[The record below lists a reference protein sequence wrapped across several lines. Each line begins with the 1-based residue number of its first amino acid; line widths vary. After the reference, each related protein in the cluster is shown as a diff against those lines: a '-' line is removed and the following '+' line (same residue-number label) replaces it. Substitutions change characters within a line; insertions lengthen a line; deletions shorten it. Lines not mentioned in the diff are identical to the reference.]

1 MGKISD
7 LWVKLG
13 LKKEGFDKGI
23 DDVKKKTK
31 ETESGFGKL
40 KAAGI
45 AVWAAIGAAVVS
57 FVKDFRDKTQA
68 VSDAW
73 AIMASRTEARWK
85 VMLESLTNGFD
96 NLRQRMNDAA
106 DAAEAYTSAMD
117 ANFEIQNAFKLQ
129 RAEMARELA
138 ELEIAM
144 RDTGKTFEERLK
156 LIEDFKN
163 KQGVLYN
170 QIADQAK
177 NLEGVTLGKFI
188 AGGELADTQQLR
200 DDLKKLLTHGFGSR
214 ELLDALS
221 NNLNRENS
229 IAYVQ
234 DAIKSMRRQGISSS
248 KAEADLWASV
258 PTKIDLSKWQGEYG
272 TDLLEMWKL
281 YNNYRNDAETM
292 ELVDRFIA
300 TWVAEASEK
309 ENNKRVEILEQNLKA
324 QKAQADQKAGEL
336 AEKEAKEIADATL
349 EAEAELNAWL
359 DEILN
364 EPIQIELEPVEIDFS
379 ANEAALDEI
388 VEKHRARMEE
398 IAALNQMLEDSIV
411 QSLSGG
417 LQAFTDLLVGLDN
430 ANASSVLS
438 ALLVPFADMAVR
450 LGEMIVAEG
459 LAVEAFKDSLSNPVG
474 GGAAPIA
481 AGLALIA
488 IGSAVRSGMQ
498 AMARGG
504 AGGAGASYGAE
515 SASAAATDINTEMT
529 IYVKGRLDGGD
540 LVLSGQKT
548 TNMWAR

>member
-31 ETESGFGKL
+31 ETENGFGKL

-68 VSDAW
+68 VGDAW
-73 AIMASRTEARWK
+73 AIMASRAEARWK

-156 LIEDFKN
+156 LIEDYKN
-163 KQGVLYN
+163 KQGRLYN
-170 QIADQAK
+170 QIAEQAK
-177 NLEGVTLGKFI
+177 YLEDVTLGKFI

-234 DAIKSMRRQGISSS
+234 DAIQSMRRQGISSS

-300 TWVAEASEK
+300 TWVAESSEK

-364 EPIQIELEPVEIDFS
+364 EPIQIELEPIEFDFS
-379 ANEAALDEI
+379 ANEAGL
-388 VEKHRARMEE
+388 EE
-398 IAALNQMLEDSIV
+398 IKNKYAKQLADLQFLNDQFNESLNQSIV
-411 QSLSGG
+411 GGIQSM
-417 LQAFTDLLVGLDN
+417 TDALMGLDG
-430 ANASSVLS
+430 ADATAVLS
-438 ALLVPFADMAVR
+438 ALMTPFADMSIQ
-450 LGEMIVAEG
+450 LGSMLIATG
-459 LAVEAFKDSLSNPVG
+459 TGIEAFKKSLESLQGP
-474 GGAAPIA
+474 AAIA
-481 AGLALIA
+481 AGVALVA
-488 IGSAVRSGMQ
+488 LGSAMKSGIQ
-498 AMARGG
+498 KL
-504 AGGAGASYGAE
+504 AGGGGGTTASTYSGGSAGGVQTYE
-515 SASAAATDINTEMT
+515 NEMT
-529 IYVKGRLDGGD
+529 IYVEGKISGSDI
-540 LVLSGQKT
+540 VLAGQRTVNAWK
-548 TNMWAR
+548 R

>member
-31 ETESGFGKL
+31 ETENGFGKL

-68 VSDAW
+68 VGDAW
-73 AIMASRTEARWK
+73 AIMASRAEARWK

-156 LIEDFKN
+156 LIEDYKN
-163 KQGVLYN
+163 KQGRLYL
-170 QIADQAK
+170 QIAEQAK
-177 NLEGVTLGKFI
+177 YLEDVTLGKFI

-234 DAIKSMRRQGISSS
+234 DAIQSMRRQGISSS

-300 TWVAEASEK
+300 TWVAESSEK

-364 EPIQIELEPVEIDFS
+364 EPIQIELEPIEFDFS
-379 ANEAALDEI
+379 ANEAGL
-388 VEKHRARMEE
+388 EE
-398 IAALNQMLEDSIV
+398 IKNKYAKQLADLQFLNDQFNESLNQSIV
-411 QSLSGG
+411 GGIQSM
-417 LQAFTDLLVGLDN
+417 TDALMGLDG
-430 ANASSVLS
+430 ADATAVLS
-438 ALLVPFADMAVR
+438 ALMTPFADMSIQ
-450 LGEMIVAEG
+450 LGSMLIATG
-459 LAVEAFKDSLSNPVG
+459 TGIEAFKKSLESLQGP
-474 GGAAPIA
+474 AAIA
-481 AGLALIA
+481 AGVALVA
-488 IGSAVRSGMQ
+488 LGSAMKSGIQ
-498 AMARGG
+498 KL
-504 AGGAGASYGAE
+504 AGGGGGTTASTYSGGSAGGVQTYE
-515 SASAAATDINTEMT
+515 NEMT
-529 IYVKGRLDGGD
+529 IYVEGKISGSDI
-540 LVLSGQKT
+540 VLAGQRTVNAWK
-548 TNMWAR
+548 R

>member
-31 ETESGFGKL
+31 ETENGFGKL

-68 VSDAW
+68 VGDAW
-73 AIMASRTEARWK
+73 AIMASRAEARWK

-156 LIEDFKN
+156 LIEDYKN
-163 KQGVLYN
+163 KQGRLYN
-170 QIADQAK
+170 QIAEQAK
-177 NLEGVTLGKFI
+177 YLEDVTLGKFI

-234 DAIKSMRRQGISSS
+234 DAIQSMRRQGISSS

-258 PTKIDLSKWQGEYG
+258 PTKIDISKWQGEYG

-300 TWVAEASEK
+300 TWVAESSEK

-364 EPIQIELEPVEIDFS
+364 EPIQIELEPIEFDFS
-379 ANEAALDEI
+379 ANEAGL
-388 VEKHRARMEE
+388 EE
-398 IAALNQMLEDSIV
+398 IKNKYAKQLADLQFLNDQFNESLNQSIV
-411 QSLSGG
+411 GGIQSM
-417 LQAFTDLLVGLDN
+417 TDALMGLDG
-430 ANASSVLS
+430 ADATAVLS
-438 ALLVPFADMAVR
+438 ALMTPFADMSIQ
-450 LGEMIVAEG
+450 LGSMLIATG
-459 LAVEAFKDSLSNPVG
+459 TGIEAFKKSLESLQGP
-474 GGAAPIA
+474 AAIA
-481 AGLALIA
+481 AGVALVA
-488 IGSAVRSGMQ
+488 LGSAMKSGIQ
-498 AMARGG
+498 KL
-504 AGGAGASYGAE
+504 AGGGGGRTASTYSGE
-515 SASAAATDINTEMT
+515 SAGGVQTYENEMT
-529 IYVKGRLDGGD
+529 IYVEGKISGSDI
-540 LVLSGQKT
+540 VLAGQRTVNAWK
-548 TNMWAR
+548 R

>member
-13 LKKEGFDKGI
+13 LKKEGFDKGM
-23 DDVKKKTK
+23 DDVKKTSEGTFSKI
-31 ETESGFGKL
+31 
-40 KAAGI
+40 KAG
-45 AVWAAIGAAVVS
+45 AVAAWAAVGAAVVS

-68 VSDAW
+68 VGDAW

-163 KQGVLYN
+163 KQGMLYN

-177 NLEGVTLGKFI
+177 YLEDVTLGKFI

-221 NNLNRENS
+221 NNLNRENA

-234 DAIKSMRRQGISSS
+234 DAIKSMRKQGISSS

-292 ELVDRFIA
+292 ELVDRFLA
-300 TWVAEASEK
+300 TWDAEASEK

-336 AEKEAKEIADATL
+336 AEKEAKKIADATL

-359 DEILN
+359 DEILY
-364 EPIQIELEPVEIDFS
+364 EQPIQIELEPIEFDFKS
-379 ANEAALDEI
+379 NEAALDKI

-398 IAALNQMLEDSIV
+398 IAALNKMLEDSIV
-411 QSLSGG
+411 SSLSGG
-417 LQAFTDLLVGLDN
+417 LQAFTDMMMGLDGADATN
-430 ANASSVLS
+430 VLS
-438 ALLVPFADMAVR
+438 ALMTPFADMAMR
-450 LGEMIVAEG
+450 LGEMLLAEG
-459 LAVEAFKDSLSNPVG
+459 IAIEAFKKSLATLQ
-474 GGAAPIA
+474 GGAAIA
-481 AGLALIA
+481 AGLGLMA
-488 IGSAVRSGMQ
+488 IGSALKSGIQ

>member
-68 VSDAW
+68 VGDAW
-73 AIMASRTEARWK
+73 AIMASRAEARWK

-156 LIEDFKN
+156 LIEDYKN
-163 KQGVLYN
+163 KQGRLYN

-177 NLEGVTLGKFI
+177 YLEDVTLGKFI

-234 DAIKSMRRQGISSS
+234 DAIKSMRKQGSSSS

-300 TWVAEASEK
+300 TWVAESSEK

-364 EPIQIELEPVEIDFS
+364 EPIQIELEPIEFDFS
-379 ANEAALDEI
+379 ANEAGL
-388 VEKHRARMEE
+388 EE
-398 IAALNQMLEDSIV
+398 IKNKYAKQLADLQFLNDQFNESLNQSIV
-411 QSLSGG
+411 GGIQSM
-417 LQAFTDLLVGLDN
+417 TDALMGLDG
-430 ANASSVLS
+430 ADATAVLS
-438 ALLVPFADMAVR
+438 ALMTPFADMSIQ
-450 LGEMIVAEG
+450 LGSMLIATG
-459 LAVEAFKDSLSNPVG
+459 TGIEAFKKSLESLQGP
-474 GGAAPIA
+474 AAIA
-481 AGLALIA
+481 AGVALVA
-488 IGSAVRSGMQ
+488 LGSAMKSGIQ
-498 AMARGG
+498 KL
-504 AGGAGASYGAE
+504 AGGGGGTTASTYSGGSAGGVQTYE
-515 SASAAATDINTEMT
+515 SEMT
-529 IYVKGRLDGGD
+529 IYVEGKISGSDI
-540 LVLSGQKT
+540 VLAGQRTVNAWK
-548 TNMWAR
+548 R